1 MEATV
6 RVSCHRTY
14 GTGNIN
20 GSSKVYSD
28 LKISPQWQQVW
39 FPFTADEGSLVRTD
53 ARIEISTATGE
64 NYIYWAGWKLE
75 KGTIATDWSPSTEDT
90 IAEMNGTI
98 VSVIVD
104 YAVGNSTSI
113 APSTG

>member
-1 MEATV
+1 MQPMKNT
-6 RVSCHRTY
+6 
-14 GTGNIN
+14 
-20 GSSKVYSD
+20 
-28 LKISPQWQQVW
+28 
-39 FPFTADEGSLVRTD
+39 
-53 ARIEISTATGE
+53 STATYSAE
-64 NYIYWAGWKLE
+64 IKNFKIE
-75 KGTIATDWSPSTEDT
+75 QGTKPTAWTPAPEDT